1 MKWLSANHWENKWF
15 SIPSDLPKNLAV
27 CGQQGKLVTTH
38 IITWVWSVHSHPLS
52 VFLPDFFTFMISFPP
67 HQHFYWLQN
76 FLPQDYQNCS
86 QKIINDFH
94 VATSDNQFSVIVLRI
109 DLWAAFI
116 LVNHTLLFHILS
128 SMGNTATWFFPYL
141 DDLYI
146 GSSSFPYF
154 WMWIT
159 QGLHLWLLSYL
170 HSQPTWPHPLP
181 KVLHIILIPPSEN
194 VYLQSKTFSWTLD
207 LNIQLPTWF
216 LHFDVYE
223 ASQT

>member
-52 VFLPDFFTFMISFPP
+52 AFLTDFFTFVISFPP
-67 HQHFYWLQN
+67 HQHFHWLQN
-76 FLPQDYQNCS
+76 FLPQDS
-86 QKIINDFH
+86 FKTALKKSLMTFTLLPPIINSQSLYLTSEQPLSWLITPSYFIYSLPQLFH
-94 VATSDNQFSVIVLRI
+94 SHLVLPLPRWS
-109 DLWAAFI
+109 LHWF
-116 LVNHTLLFHILS
+116 LLFSLLLNVDYPRAPSLTSFLS
-128 SMGNTATWFFPYL
+128 LFTTYL
-141 DDLYI
+141 T
-146 GSSSFPYF
+146 SSIAYSS
-154 WMWIT
+154 T
-159 QGLHLWLLSYL
+159 
-170 HSQPTWPHPLP
+170 
-181 KVLHIILIPPSEN
+181 HIILIPPSEN

-216 LHFDVYE
+216 LHFYVYE

>member
-1 MKWLSANHWENKWF
+1 MGLICSFSSPVCVSPRFLYFHDIFSSPPAFLLASKLST
-15 SIPSDLPKNLAV
+15 PGLL
-27 CGQQGKLVTTH
+27 
-38 IITWVWSVHSHPLS
+38 
-52 VFLPDFFTFMISFPP
+52 
-67 HQHFYWLQN
+67 
-76 FLPQDYQNCS
+76 QNCS